1 MQRWQADA
9 ALVLITAIWGS
20 TFVIVK
26 HTLDTTGPL
35 VLIATRFWVAG
46 LALLIMLLVQR
57 DRANTTK
64 SSTLPALRSGAITG
78 GFLTL
83 GFITQ
88 TIGLQTTEAGK
99 AAFITGLSVIL
110 VPLIMAILFHAIPSR
125 SALAG
130 VIMGMG
136 GLGLMTLDHSLRL
149 APGDIWVL
157 VCAFGFAGHIISTG
171 QQSRGHPVL
180 LFTLAQ
186 MVTTALL
193 TTLAALILERDALI
207 PPENA
212 MPAILYLGIA
222 ATAVVFGLQTWAQHR
237 TTATHT
243 ALIFILEPVFA
254 ALFALIFAGEHMEPR
269 EWLGGVMILAG
280 TFIAEIW
287 ESEESPGQY
296 SCELDTLA

>member
-88 TIGLQTTEAGK
+88 TIG
-99 AAFITGLSVIL
+99 
-110 VPLIMAILFHAIPSR
+110 
-125 SALAG
+125 
-130 VIMGMG
+130 
-136 GLGLMTLDHSLRL
+136 
-149 APGDIWVL
+149 
-157 VCAFGFAGHIISTG
+157 
-171 QQSRGHPVL
+171 
-180 LFTLAQ
+180 
-186 MVTTALL
+186 
-193 TTLAALILERDALI
+193 
-207 PPENA
+207 
-212 MPAILYLGIA
+212 
-222 ATAVVFGLQTWAQHR
+222 
-237 TTATHT
+237 
-243 ALIFILEPVFA
+243 
-254 ALFALIFAGEHMEPR
+254 
-269 EWLGGVMILAG
+269 
-280 TFIAEIW
+280 
-287 ESEESPGQY
+287 
-296 SCELDTLA
+296 